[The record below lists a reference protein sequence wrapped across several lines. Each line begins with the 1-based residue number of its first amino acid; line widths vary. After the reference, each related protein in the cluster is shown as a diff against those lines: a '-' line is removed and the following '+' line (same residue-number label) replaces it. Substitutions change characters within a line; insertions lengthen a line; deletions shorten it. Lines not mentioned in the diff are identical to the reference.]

1 MGDRSPFRTGFQ
13 FLELYYDAAW
23 HDHTDDL
30 GDDGFTVNRTVRDA
44 AAMTASLKDPT
55 GRYSTRN
62 PTSDLYGKIG
72 RNTPVR
78 AGVDMTGSDRRY
90 LFWGVVAS
98 WQTRWSKTGTPSAY
112 AALEC
117 SGVLRRLGQ
126 GASPLR
132 SPIYRAIS
140 AIGAGLVGYWPMEEV
155 EGSTR
160 FASAVPTARYAT
172 WVGVPTLAGYDGFAC
187 SEPIPTVANST
198 FVAVVPNHTATG
210 EAQVRWIARVPSTT
224 PNAAVLVRVYC
235 TGSLNRVDIQYS
247 TGGAIRVTGYNRDS
261 VSVGS
266 GVYAFAVDDLDERM
280 GIELTQSGGNVTC
293 TFAETFV
300 GATGGSVGGG
310 TFTGVTLGRVS
321 SIRVNPDRTSLGD
334 LALGHLTVENDIT
347 TLFSVSQSVLQG
359 YNNEY
364 ATVRIER
371 LCAENGIT
379 LDSTGAVSP
388 AERMGVQGLDTV
400 VALLDEAAEVGQG
413 FLFER
418 RDAAGLKYRTLPSLC
433 GQTPALD
440 IAYVDNLLRPFEPV
454 DDDQATRNRITLTR
468 TDGGSA
474 TVEQTTGPLGTTTVG
489 VYDES
494 LTLSLANDDLA
505 GLHAGWRL
513 SLGTVDEARW
523 PTIGLH
529 LEDSYWLDDDT
540 KTNAALAIDIG
551 DRIRVSDLPAWLPPF
566 PVDGLVVGMTHTV
579 KPLELVI
586 ELTCVPA
593 APYQTGTYDGT
604 ARYSGDGTTTRED
617 LDTTETGVDVL
628 LPDNLAGWGHD
639 DGDYDV
645 LIGGEQ
651 MTVTAVSA
659 VTTAGLERRQTLTVT
674 RSVNGVVKTHTT
686 GAAVTLAAPTKYA
699 L

>member
-13 FLELYYDAAW
+13 FIELFYDGSW
-23 HDHTDDL
+23 HEHTADL
-30 GDDGFTVNRTVRDA
+30 GDDGFTINRTVRDA
-44 AAMTASLKDPT
+44 ASMTAPLKNNN
-55 GRYSTRN
+55 GRYAPRN
-62 PTSDLYGKIG
+62 PNSDLYGKIG

-78 AGVDMTGSDRRY
+78 AGVDMTGSARRY
-90 LFWGVVAS
+90 LFWGVVAA
-98 WQTRWSKTGTPSAY
+98 WPQRWERTGAPSAY
-112 AALEC
+112 APIEC

-140 AIGAGLVGYWPMEEV
+140 SIGSSLVAYWPMEEA

-160 FASAVPTARYAT
+160 FASALPTARYAT
-172 WVGVPTLAGYDGFAC
+172 WVGVPTLAGYDGFTC
-187 SEPIPTVANST
+187 SEPIPTVGNST
-198 FVAVVPNHTATG
+198 FVAVAPNHTATG
-210 EAQVRWIARVPSTT
+210 EAQVRWVARVPSTT
-224 PNAAVLVRVYC
+224 PNDAVLVRIYC

-247 TGGAIRVTGYNRDS
+247 TGGALRITGYDRDS
-261 VSVGS
+261 VSVGTAI
-266 GVYAFAVDDLDERM
+266 YAFAVDDLNERM
-280 GIELTQSGGNVTC
+280 GLELTQSGGNVTWN
-293 TFAETFV
+293 FAETFV
-300 GATGGSVGGG
+300 GATSGSVGGG

-321 SIRVNPDRTSLGD
+321 SVRVNPDRTSLGD
-334 LALGHLTVENDIT
+334 LAFGHLTVENDVT
-347 TLFSVSQSVLQG
+347 DLFTVSLSVLKG
-359 YNNEY
+359 YSGET
-364 ATVRIER
+364 ASDRIAR
-371 LCAENGIT
+371 LCTENGISAT
-379 LDSTGAVSP
+379 VTGAESP
-388 AERMGVQGLDTV
+388 AELMGVQGLDTL
-400 VALLDEAAEVGQG
+400 VALLDEAADVGQG
-413 FLFER
+413 LLFER

-433 GQTPALD
+433 AQTPALD

-454 DDDQATRNRITLTR
+454 DDDQGTRNRITVSRNT
-468 TDGGSA
+468 GGSA
-474 TVEQTTGPLGTTTVG
+474 TAEQTTGPLGTTAVG

-494 LTLSLANDDLA
+494 LTLSLANDDLTA
-505 GLHAGWRL
+505 LHAGWRL

-529 LEDSYWLDDDT
+529 LEDSYWLADDT

-551 DRIRVSDLPAWLPPF
+551 DRIRVTDLPPWLPPF

-593 APYQTGTYDGT
+593 GPYATGTYNGT

-628 LPDNLAGWGHD
+628 LPANLAGWGHD
-639 DGDYDV
+639 NGDYGV
-645 LIGGEQ
+645 LIGGEE

-659 VTTAGLERRQTLTVT
+659 VTTVGLERRQTLTVV